1 MLLVEN
7 LDMES
12 LIAQRLICN
21 YMKRKNFEPHNF
33 PVSKNLI
40 SSAESVRQKYQQS
53 LVDKS
58 KLNLNKEKSEK
69 EMNIISEIQEINTKV
84 ASLEKTVNELKNEAE
99 KMNDLTILSKSNALK
114 RAAIDKEITLGELK
128 SKKIKLLELKERI

>member
-69 EMNIISEIQEINTKV
+69 EMNISEIQKINTKV
-84 ASLEKTVNELKNEAE
+84 ASLEKQLTNLK
-99 KMNDLTILSKSNALK
+99 MMLISS
-114 RAAIDKEITLGELK
+114 
-128 SKKIKLLELKERI
+128 LLRQRK

>member
-33 PVSKNLI
+33 PISKNLI
-40 SSAESVRQKYQQS
+40 SSVKSARQKYQQS

-58 KLNLNKEKSEK
+58 KLNLNKEKSKK
-69 EMNIISEIQEINTKV
+69 EMNIILEIQEINTKV
-84 ASLEKTVNELKNEAE
+84 ASSEKIVNELKNDADKYAFEAE
-99 KMNDLTILSKSNALK
+99 KMNDLILLKSNL
-114 RAAIDKEITLGELK
+114 IDKEITFGELK
-128 SKKIKLLELKERI
+128 SKKVKLLELRE

>member
-1 MLLVEN
+1 
-7 LDMES
+7 MEG

-21 YMKRKNFEPHNF
+21 YMKLKNFEPHNF

-40 SSAESVRQKYQQS
+40 SAAKSVRQKYQQS
-53 LVDKS
+53 LVDNS
-58 KLNLNKEKSEK
+58 KLNLSKEKSEK

-84 ASLEKTVNELKNEAE
+84 ASLENTINELKNDAKFAFESE
-99 KMNDLTILSKSNALK
+99 KMNDLMILSKSNALK

-128 SKKIKLLELKERI
+128 SKKVKLLELKERI